1 MSYFMCLKVVDA
13 GHQQLSLL
21 ATAFKILKGD
31 VLASACCGGPEE
43 GSMS

>member
-21 ATAFKILKGD
+21 AIAFKILKGD

-43 GSMS
+43 GSVS